1 MFHFNFTRVIKRST
15 RILTKSTAMIRVIS
29 DERLLSKQL
38 ADPLEYEQSLRR
50 PPHFEPVTIGGITFP
65 IADEATVE
73 KLEAVVRSDWSAR
86 QAYVELLRSQM
97 PRRTDAHRIY
107 DIVSNRIFSY
117 KALQNYYLTA
127 DRQPYFKQENRKAM
141 VNYEIFQGCMLEAWA
156 DMGVDS
162 AGLKN
167 ALRAV
172 VMVISR
178 KLRKSIGTNRRF

>member
-1 MFHFNFTRVIKRST
+1 
-15 RILTKSTAMIRVIS
+15 MIRVIS

-50 PPHFEPVTIGGITFP
+50 PPHSAPVTIGGITFP

-73 KLEAVVRSDWSAR
+73 KLEAIVRSDWSAR
-86 QAYVELLRSQM
+86 QAYVGLLRSQM

-141 VNYEIFQGCMLEAWA
+141 VNYEIFQGCMLGITFSMLVLQLTNNGKSTFSEAWS

-178 KLRKSIGTNRRF
+178 KLRKSIGSNRRY